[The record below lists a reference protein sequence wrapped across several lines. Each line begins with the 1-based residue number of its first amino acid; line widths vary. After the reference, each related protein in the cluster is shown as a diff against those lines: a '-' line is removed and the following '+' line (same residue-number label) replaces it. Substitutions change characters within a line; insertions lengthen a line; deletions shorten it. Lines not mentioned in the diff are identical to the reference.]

1 MKNVRS
7 NRFSGP
13 GSGFSRYYEPIFKG
27 VRLSL
32 RHDPDNENL
41 LSTGQ
46 ETLRYAQ
53 V

>member
-1 MKNVRS
+1 MKIMATGYPLS
-7 NRFSGP
+7 A
-13 GSGFSRYYEPIFKG
+13 IFTG